1 MLCECSGCESLLALA
16 TVTMGEWKMWNSH
29 ISIFQKHDHQFRNAA
44 KWRLVQGL
52 TPPLPQDSKD
62 RLNEWMDTHLEYFT

>member
-29 ISIFQKHDHQFRNAA
+29 ISIFQKHDH
-44 KWRLVQGL
+44 
-52 TPPLPQDSKD
+52 
-62 RLNEWMDTHLEYFT
+62 